1 MLAEEEGRISRRVGM
16 REGSLRS
23 GFYILHCQKH
33 SPENWPR
40 YNDQKGGRGGAK
52 APSESSH
59 LQALSAQRCPCSAQ
73 GQQEREPVNKDDKGS
88 EEERLWGSSATHL
101 SSLTVGEWSPKGLGG
116 RLPPVRETDRL
127 KPRQQK
133 CWRQHWLFP
142 RGGQRSP
149 SASWS

>member
-59 LQALSAQRCPCSAQ
+59 LRVHICQLKDALAQLRA
-73 GQQEREPVNKDDKGS
+73 NKSGS
-88 EEERLWGSSATHL
+88 
-101 SSLTVGEWSPKGLGG
+101 
-116 RLPPVRETDRL
+116 
-127 KPRQQK
+127 Q
-133 CWRQHWLFP
+133 
-142 RGGQRSP
+142 
-149 SASWS
+149 